1 VSDWIV
7 RPRQA
12 GKNTEYQQALK
23 KERSDMDPDA
33 NLAEMRDLSTRI
45 LGDTTDTI
53 NSDEAIRLAELVQA
67 LDGWL
72 SGGGFP
78 PKAWRP
84 RL

>member
-1 VSDWIV
+1 
-7 RPRQA
+7 
-12 GKNTEYQQALK
+12 
-23 KERSDMDPDA
+23 MDPDA

-45 LGDTTDTI
+45 LGDAGLDPI
-53 NSDEAIRLAELVQA
+53 SYDADRLAELVQA